1 MKKIILFLIGML
13 IPSLVTAS
21 SINYD
26 ITDFLID
33 AEIQSDGSVD
43 VKELIVLD
51 GNFNGYIRELQY
63 KNPKLKEYTPGQ
75 INFSNSAI

>member
-33 AEIQSDGSVD
+33 AEIQSDGS
-43 VKELIVLD
+43 I
-51 GNFNGYIRELQY
+51 
-63 KNPKLKEYTPGQ
+63 PKHSFL
-75 INFSNSAI
+75 